1 MLACVCM
8 YYSCGL
14 MKESKYFNIKLVYQI
29 SFLLFPPPFPGPIIT
44 KFSKLCRSW
53 VKQPLFFYIYTLVV
67 LLLIYSVVPPP
78 YIYIYIY
85 IPLYY
90 KAIILPYMFCKH
102 LLCKLLYKSSYMRG
116 LTCTFQLLYIYKKPQ
131 I

>member
-53 VKQPLFFYIYTLVV
+53 VKQPLFFYIYSSCPFINLFCCSSP
-67 LLLIYSVVPPP
+67 IH
-78 YIYIYIY
+78 IYIY

-116 LTCTFQLLYIYKKPQ
+116 LTCTFQLLYIYKKPE